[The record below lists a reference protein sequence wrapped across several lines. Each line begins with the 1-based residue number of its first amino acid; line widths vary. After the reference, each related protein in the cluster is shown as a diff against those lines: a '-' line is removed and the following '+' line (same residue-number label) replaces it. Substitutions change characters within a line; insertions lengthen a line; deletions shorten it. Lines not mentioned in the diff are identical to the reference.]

1 MDLVADQY
9 KGTILLVTGEEK
21 IAAELGQR
29 LKSMGYA
36 VVNAVS
42 PENAL
47 EKIEKINPHYVL
59 CDMEFAGGALS
70 GIKFLHVLRASS
82 KFSYVPFIMLCQS
95 GDVTQLRSS
104 ELRSTEGYVEKP
116 IEMEKLNQ
124 VMNEKLAA
132 FRQYLSSL

>member
-1 MDLVADQY
+1 M
-9 KGTILLVTGEEK
+9 
-21 IAAELGQR
+21 
-29 LKSMGYA
+29 
-36 VVNAVS
+36 
-42 PENAL
+42 PE
-47 EKIEKINPHYVL
+47 
-59 CDMEFAGGALS
+59 GALS

-82 KFSYVPFIMLCQS
+82 KFSYVPFIMLCGS
-95 GDVTQLRSS
+95 GDVTQLKSS